1 VCLRKLKHTLVIFS
15 VVLNSSL
22 ADLRDV
28 EETVQKIGR
37 PIEVLRS
44 GGDRPAETAES
55 VEGFAR
61 AV

>member
-1 VCLRKLKHTLVIFS
+1 VCLRKLKHSLVIFS

-22 ADLRDV
+22 TDLGDV
-28 EETVQKIGR
+28 KETMQKVGR

-44 GGDRPAETAES
+44 GGDCPAETAEA